1 MDEFTFRANGR
12 TGGEDRLYQMWRRGA
27 SGDLELIDVDFNDY
41 VHPPKGARGR
51 FRLNG
56 WSPHYETNSTFNGH
70 ETVVTRTRAEY
81 QIVKLPGNADF
92 EGALFSQQFPV
103 PKNIDNEKSKLGQ
116 FISALLNRP
125 IQIGEEITILDFI
138 GTEFVTSVTRDENGD
153 RIYCGIAWD
162 VIDPTK
168 TKLAPTVNGATPE
181 LIGAAVGVRS
191 DATDP
196 FEETEEDL

>member
-1 MDEFTFRANGR
+1 MDTFTFRATGR
-12 TGGEDRLYQMWRRGA
+12 TGGEDRIYQMYRRSP
-27 SGDLELIDVDFNDY
+27 SGDLELFDVDFASY
-41 VHPPKGARGR
+41 CHPPKGARGK

-81 QIVKLPGNADF
+81 QIVKLPGNQDL

-116 FISALLNRP
+116 FIAALLNRP
-125 IQIGEEITILDFI
+125 IVEGEEINILDFI

-168 TKLAPTVNGATPE
+168 TKLAPQVTADKPEPALVGAGE
-181 LIGAAVGVRS
+181 AA
-191 DATDP
+191 DDP
-196 FEETEEDL
+196 FEDEDI